1 MVQLSRY
8 QNCCSPGICIF
19 HTEVLSRCQLYL
31 QLELARDSL
40 LSTMN
45 STLFYDLC
53 VFLRTVEISTSLDLV
68 AIAITPELLC
78 YVAWLYSTKNAL
90 RGVLSGYN

>member
-19 HTEVLSRCQLYL
+19 HTEVLSRCKLYI

-40 LSTMN
+40 LSTIVPYFMT
-45 STLFYDLC
+45 S
-53 VFLRTVEISTSLDLV
+53 LRTVEISTSLDLV
-68 AIAITPELLC
+68 TIAITPELLC
-78 YVAWLYSTKNAL
+78 YVACLYSTKNAL
-90 RGVLSGYN
+90 MGFCRDIIRNI

>member
-8 QNCCSPGICIF
+8 QNCCSPGISIF

-31 QLELARDSL
+31 QLELARDSH

-45 STLFYDLC
+45 STLFYDLLC

-78 YVAWLYSTKNAL
+78 YVCL
-90 RGVLSGYN
+90 VI